1 MPVAAIIGAG
11 TSIIGGLIG
20 SSAASRAAKAQAA
33 ANTAAANQVEAS
45 AQNAVNAGYAGITQ
59 ANAAIGTGTTAA
71 NTAISNAGTAQ
82 QNIYNA
88 ETGTFQP
95 YQAAGTQALSNLQ
108 ATAGTFHAPTAAE
121 AAATP
126 GYQFQLQQGEQALQS
141 SAAGRGMLQSGSTLK
156 AMDQYSQ
163 GLAST
168 NYQNV
173 YNNALSAYNT
183 NQAGMQNLAS
193 LGMTANS
200 QALSAG
206 STYGGQLTSL
216 AGLSANTNM
225 QGAGLLANVAQQGN
239 QYVGNVGLQ
248 GATTA
253 GNYIVGA
260 GNATAAGDIGTANA
274 WNSTLGSLGKLAQT
288 TNLGGFNPFGGGSY
302 VGANPNSPSPWT
314 GTTTNSDGSLTVH
327 TS

>member
-1 MPVAAIIGAG
+1 MPFGGALISAG
-11 TSIIGGLIG
+11 TSILGGILG
-20 SSAASRAAKAQAA
+20 GGAASRAAKAQAA
-33 ANTAAANQVEAS
+33 ANTAAANQVEHA
-45 AQNAVNAGYAGITQ
+45 AQNAVDAGYAGITQ

-82 QNIYNA
+82 QNIYNT

-183 NQAGMQNLAS
+183 NQAGMQNLAN
-193 LGMTANS
+193 LGMNANS

-206 STYGGQLTSL
+206 STYGGQMTSL

-239 QYVGNVGLQ
+239 QYVGNAGLQ

-253 GNYIVGA
+253 GNFTVGA
-260 GNATAAGDIGTANA
+260 GNASAAGTMGQANA
-274 WNSTLGSLGKLAQT
+274 WGSTLNSLGNLATT
-288 TNLGGFNPFGGGSY
+288 TNWGGTSFNPFAGNVSSMPNN
-302 VGANPNSPSPWT
+302 NPIVSA
-314 GTTTNSDGSLTVH
+314 
-327 TS
+327 